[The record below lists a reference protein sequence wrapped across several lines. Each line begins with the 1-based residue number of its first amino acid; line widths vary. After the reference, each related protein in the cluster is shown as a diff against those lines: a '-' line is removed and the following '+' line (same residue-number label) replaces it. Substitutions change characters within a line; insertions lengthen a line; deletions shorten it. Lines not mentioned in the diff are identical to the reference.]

1 MGGRLTYPR
10 TMDPNSVTGVG
21 PDTLVPLL
29 LRYAAR
35 FHAAIP
41 PGHHIASP
49 LGAWVLLALVGTAS
63 MRGSDERTEIEEAL
77 GCDVAA
83 AAAYASVLL
92 TSPHPDVAAAAA
104 SWVDPSVATPALT
117 DWRASL
123 PAAVGT
129 GPVPSQ
135 AVADAWT
142 REHTLGLI
150 KQFPLDLETEPPLF
164 VLSTALA
171 TKVEWHEPL
180 VVTGSFDLGGGPF
193 ADLVGHALRTPGIGT
208 GHRAWI
214 APTDGHED
222 IGDVVVHAAD
232 AGNGLRV
239 VSVVGVR
246 AAPPQQVI
254 ATAGRIA
261 AEVQPT
267 ARSLFDLELG
277 TGPLWT
283 ITERRERV
291 RGGLARQERV
301 LDATLPSWSS
311 RSVHELLGR
320 PSLGFDGA
328 VRAVARLLGLGGFRA
343 DAKQVAVARYH
354 RDGFEAAAV
363 SMMAVGAS
371 FVREAE
377 VEAVIREA
385 HLRFPHPYAVVAVAV
400 DTRDPW
406 GEPTSAGEAISP
418 WAGLP
423 VFSGWVAEV
432 EEPDDQAI

>member
-1 MGGRLTYPR
+1 MSAS
-10 TMDPNSVTGVG
+10 DTGVRHSG
-21 PDTLVPLL
+21 ADALEPLL

-35 FHAAIP
+35 FHAATR

-63 MRGSDERTEIEEAL
+63 THGSDERAEIEDAL

-83 AAAYASVLL
+83 AAAYASALL
-92 TSPHPDVAAAAA
+92 DSPHPDVAAAAA
-104 SWVDPSVATPALT
+104 SWVDPSISTRALT
-117 DWRASL
+117 NWRASL
-123 PAAVGT
+123 AAAVET

-135 AVADAWT
+135 SVADAWT
-142 REHTLGLI
+142 RGHTLGLI
-150 KQFPLDLETEPPLF
+150 KAFPLDLETDPPLF

-171 TKVEWHEPL
+171 TKVEWHEPF
-180 VVTGSFDLGGGPF
+180 VVTASSDLGDGPF
-193 ADLVGHALRTPGIGT
+193 ADQVAHALLTPRIGT

-222 IGDVVVHAAD
+222 IGDVVVHAAE
-232 AGNGLRV
+232 AGHGLRV
-239 VSVVGVR
+239 LSVVGAGS
-246 AAPPQQVI
+246 AAAQRVI
-254 ATAGRIA
+254 AAAGRIA
-261 AEVQPT
+261 AEAQPP

-291 RGGLARQERV
+291 LGGLPRQEQI
-301 LDATLPSWSS
+301 LDATVPAWSA
-311 RSVHELLGR
+311 RSVHTLLGT

-328 VRAVARLLGLGGFRA
+328 VRAVARLLGLGGFTA
-343 DAKQVAVARYH
+343 GAKQIAVARYH
-354 RDGFEAAAV
+354 REGFEAAAV
-363 SMMAVGAS
+363 TAMAVGVS
-371 FVREAE
+371 FVREAD

-406 GEPTSAGEAISP
+406 GDSTSAGETISP

-432 EEPDDQAI
+432 EEPDEEAR